1 MKRKEVIK
9 IDSLLH
15 QFVKANKL
23 EKGLAEYRLMKSW
36 KDLLGITVAKKTKSL
51 SIRNRKLFVVLHSSV
66 VRNELEMIKDTLIPK
81 LNEAA
86 GMDVIDD
93 VVLRC

>member
-1 MKRKEVIK
+1 MERKDVRK
-9 IDSLLH
+9 IDSLLQ

-23 EKGLAEYRLMKSW
+23 EQGLAEYRLMKSW

-51 SIRNRKLFVVLHSSV
+51 SIRNRKLFVSLHSSV
-66 VRNELEMIKDTLIPK
+66 VRNELEMIKDTLIPR

-93 VVLRC
+93 VVLR

>member
-1 MKRKEVIK
+1 MERKEVRK
-9 IDSLLH
+9 LDSLLQ
-15 QFVKANKL
+15 QFVKTNRL

-51 SIRNRKLFVVLHSSV
+51 RIHNRKLYVTLHSAV
-66 VRNELEMIKDTLIPK
+66 VRNELSLIKDTLIPK

-93 VVLRC
+93 VVLR

>member
-1 MKRKEVIK
+1 MDKKDVKR
-9 IDSLLH
+9 IDSLLE
-15 QFVKANKL
+15 QFVKAKGL

-36 KDLLGITVAKKTKSL
+36 NELLGVTIANRTKSL
-51 SIRNRKLFVVLHSSV
+51 RIKNRKLFVTVNSSV
-66 VRNELEMIKDTLIPK
+66 VRNELSLIKDSLIPK

-93 VVLRC
+93 VVLR

>member
-1 MKRKEVIK
+1 MERKDVRK
-9 IDSLLH
+9 IDSLLQ
-15 QFVKANKL
+15 QFVKAHGL

-51 SIRNRKLFVVLHSSV
+51 RIQNRKLFVTLHSSV
-66 VRNELEMIKDTLIPK
+66 VRNELSLIKDTLIPK

-93 VVLRC
+93 VVLR